1 MKYIILNDFNYLI
14 RKRSFL
20 TIIAI
25 LISLAYCLVCSLNKN
40 IVDEFFLE
48 FVTNFTFSFK
58 IFLID
63 NIKNNDIM
71 TMAMIVINYGI
82 FVLLAINIF
91 KNDLSNFDNLLER
104 ISLNRWI
111 DSKVIVNI
119 LCSFIITTIIY
130 VLSKIIYPF
139 LNINYLLIIKRTFVV
154 SILTNYIYLL
164 IISSKINII
173 LFITFIIG
181 MLGILCI
188 PFDVRLMSMRYI
200 ILVFF
205 IVIIIL
211 NLLCYFIKFSDIKE

>member
-40 IVDEFFLE
+40 IVDESFLE